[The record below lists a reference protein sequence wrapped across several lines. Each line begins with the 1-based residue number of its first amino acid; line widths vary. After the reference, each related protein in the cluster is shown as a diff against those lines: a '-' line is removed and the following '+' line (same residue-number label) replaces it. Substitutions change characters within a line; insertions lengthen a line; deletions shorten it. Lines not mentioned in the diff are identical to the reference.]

1 MKGFSFIF
9 RVLIIILIPLLSA
22 KPQWPSS
29 VEEELIIG
37 GGRYPQAVSDGDG
50 GVIVCWTWY
59 GGSGGAFMQRVDRY
73 GHKCF
78 PEPIRLRGW
87 HDSEALVN
95 IVSDGKGG
103 VYALIR
109 DLIFWDPN
117 NLQIVNHHLRLHH
130 VDSTGN
136 FLWGR
141 GGILIATPSDTTK
154 YVIDNPSGR
163 CIGDGYGNVIV
174 AWRGSIDTNTYE
186 YGHIFVQ
193 KYNYDGK
200 SLWDSGG
207 VQLTDRLIRCA
218 HPGLCTDG
226 NGGAYVYYGNLQRV
240 DRYGRK
246 RWGSGIKFP
255 DSGVHNLNYDLQG
268 GVYCIGFYY
277 PNYPKGYLYC
287 LRVDSSGAPIWSQR
301 VFLDTIYSGIFPY
314 RILSVTNADSS
325 VSIVTPD
332 NRLFRTSP
340 DGEMLYESE
349 GILVDTMREKV
360 DKLLSGS
367 DGSNVLVYGKGDGIY
382 VSKFDRYG
390 KPCWENQPILI
401 SKDKGNDYVMVGD
414 AILNDDGSVIVVIHT
429 GYGYIKIKRITKD
442 GKIGMDDD
450 RIVSEK
456 SLRNLK
462 DFKLIGSY
470 PNPFNE
476 SIVVSYEIYRK
487 TKVYLGIY
495 TLKGRELI
503 RLIYDEHYPGNYNIK
518 WDGKDRYGK
527 EVPSGV
533 YIVVMKNNESVKSMK
548 IALIK

>member
-9 RVLIIILIPLLSA
+9 RVLIIILTPLLSA

-193 KYNYDGK
+193 KYNYDGEN
-200 SLWDSGG
+200 LWESGG
-207 VQLTDRLIRCA
+207 VQISDTV
-218 HPGLCTDG
+218 TNDG
-226 NGGAYVYYGNLQRV
+226 KPDICIDSKGGCFISYYKNLWPEGIYVVLNHV
-240 DRYGRK
+240 DKCGSK
-246 RWGSGIKFP
+246 TWGDWGVKLYDAGIW
-255 DSGVHNLNYDLQG
+255 NLNYDRQG
-268 GVYCIGFYY
+268 G
-277 PNYPKGYLYC
+277 
-287 LRVDSSGAPIWSQR
+287 
-301 VFLDTIYSGIFPY
+301 IYMWN
-314 RILSVTNADSS
+314 ILS
-325 VSIVTPD
+325 
-332 NRLFRTSP
+332 
-340 DGEMLYESE
+340 
-349 GILVDTMREKV
+349 K
-360 DKLLSGS
+360 LSGR
-367 DGSNVLVYGKGDGIY
+367 LY
-382 VSKFDRYG
+382 V
-390 KPCWENQPILI
+390 CN
-401 SKDKGNDYVMVGD
+401 
-414 AILNDDGSVIVVIHT
+414 
-429 GYGYIKIKRITKD
+429 KD
-442 GKIGMDDD
+442 GF
-450 RIVSEK
+450 E
-456 SLRNLK
+456 
-462 DFKLIGSY
+462 
-470 PNPFNE
+470 
-476 SIVVSYEIYRK
+476 
-487 TKVYLGIY
+487 
-495 TLKGRELI
+495 
-503 RLIYDEHYPGNYNIK
+503 
-518 WDGKDRYGK
+518 W
-527 EVPSGV
+527 
-533 YIVVMKNNESVKSMK
+533 
-548 IALIK
+548 